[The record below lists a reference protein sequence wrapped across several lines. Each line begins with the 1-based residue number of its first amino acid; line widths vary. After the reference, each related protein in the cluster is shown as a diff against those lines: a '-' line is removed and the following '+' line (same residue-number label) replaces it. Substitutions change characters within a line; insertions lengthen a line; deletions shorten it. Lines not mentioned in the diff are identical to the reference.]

1 MSGLMSLHEVSM
13 CLSMGVGRRFGSPCL
28 VLCLFMR
35 SLWGRLLGLGAHRVS
50 VCLIMCVFMMSLC
63 VWTWA
68 LLVRARACLCVSDQ
82 CLHNVSACLI
92 MCVVMS
98 LCVCAWV
105 RWWGW
110 SRIVFCV
117 SDHSPNRFTCGGSF
131 IEKKNP
137 DKAVG
142 ARGRVGRASCLN
154 VSLWFCGVAGLA
166 AWGWAWVA
174 SLCFFCVSL
183 HVFLHIVLSVHADDI
198 PRANEKCTIW
208 ACTSYCCPKA
218 FSKTQNSFVLL
229 HQQNPLAEGARFL
242 HE

>member
-1 MSGLMSLHEVSM
+1 MGAFAGAGCASCLCVSNHVCLHDVFM
-13 CLSMGVGRRFGSPCL
+13 CLNMGTFG
-28 VLCLFMR
+28 
-35 SLWGRLLGLGAHRVS
+35 
-50 VCLIMCVFMMSLC
+50 
-63 VWTWA
+63 
-68 LLVRARACLCVSDQ
+68 RARACICVSDQ

-98 LCVCAWV
+98 LCVCAWA

-131 IEKKNP
+131 IEKKTGQGGRRTGP
-137 DKAVG
+137 G
-142 ARGRVGRASCLN
+142 WARIVSECVSLVLWCCWTRRLGLGVGRVF
-154 VSLWFCGVAGLA
+154 V
-166 AWGWAWVA
+166 
-174 SLCFFCVSL
+174 FFCVSL

-229 HQQNPLAEGARFL
+229 HQQNPLAEGARFYMNRNQRGIAKVK
-242 HE
+242 